1 MILEII
7 GYIGSFLVVI
17 SMLMSSIIKLR
28 VINTIGSVISG
39 IYAVICGALPLA
51 LMNLCLIIINVVNLV
66 KLLGAKMPY
75 ELVEGSAGDSLV
87 KYFLDY
93 YRDDIKTPS
102 TLWWITRRRLTATA
116 RRENTCTESSRK
128 PGCIPCALPSP

>member
-1 MILEII
+1 MNTTTVEII

-75 ELVEGSAGDSLV
+75 ELVEGDAGDSLV
-87 KYFLDY
+87 
-93 YRDDIKTPS
+93 
-102 TLWWITRRRLTATA
+102 
-116 RRENTCTESSRK
+116 
-128 PGCIPCALPSP
+128 